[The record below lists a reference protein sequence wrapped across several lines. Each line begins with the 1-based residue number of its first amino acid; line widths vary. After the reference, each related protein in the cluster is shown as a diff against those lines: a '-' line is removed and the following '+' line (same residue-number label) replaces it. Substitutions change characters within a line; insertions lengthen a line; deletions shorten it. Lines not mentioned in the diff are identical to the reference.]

1 MWEVFER
8 KCLYL
13 LLKLAKSTHSFKYT
27 AKADPAPAHRA
38 RAPLFEIYLGFIFE
52 NFGSITR
59 IELYCN
65 QYATLKICIL
75 IYTLTTKA

>member
-27 AKADPAPAHRA
+27 AKADPAPAHH
-38 RAPLFEIYLGFIFE
+38 PLFEIYLGF
-52 NFGSITR
+52 FGSITR
-59 IELYCN
+59 IKLYCN